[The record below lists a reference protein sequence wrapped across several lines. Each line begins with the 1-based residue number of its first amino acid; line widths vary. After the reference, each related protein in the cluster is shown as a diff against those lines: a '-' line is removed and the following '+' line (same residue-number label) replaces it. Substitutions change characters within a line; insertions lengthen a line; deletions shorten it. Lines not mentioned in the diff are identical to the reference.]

1 MKYWV
6 ITNGEDD
13 NFEFHQVE
21 SKSMGDA
28 IKQVEGGITVVSPY
42 FKKNYFKYSKL
53 WNKLNKYYKELDEND
68 PMWDSAYKV
77 LGRVLGKDDLLWAKN
92 GIWFNNI
99 FFHFIFYIII

>member
-53 WNKLNKYYKELDEND
+53 WNNQSDILIYKK
-68 PMWDSAYKV
+68 DSQIQM
-77 LGRVLGKDDLLWAKN
+77 RITDWR
-92 GIWFNNI
+92 
-99 FFHFIFYIII
+99 